1 MNVKDFSG
9 RQLKK
14 KKWGDVMK
22 KYTIQKLLRIDA
34 GTDELLKSNV
44 RKRKSQRKKYL
55 SESGYIRE
63 LIYRDSMEE
72 IGIDREE
79 FKKLMRIMI
88 GCGNNLN
95 QIAHCMRMDIFS
107 ADDIAE
113 IKRCVKEINYMKQE
127 IKKVESLLYE
137 GKEG

>member
-1 MNVKDFSG
+1 MNVKDFSA

-22 KYTIQKLLRIDA
+22 RYTTQKLLRIDA
-34 GTDELLKSNV
+34 GTDELLKRNV
-44 RKRKSQRKKYL
+44 QKRKSQRKKYL

-72 IGIDREE
+72 IGIDRGE
-79 FKKLMRIMI
+79 FKKLMRIMV

-95 QIAHCMRMDIFS
+95 QIAHNMNMDIFS
-107 ADDIAE
+107 ADDVNE
-113 IKRCVKEINYMKQE
+113 IKRCIGEIEVMKKEIKN
-127 IKKVESLLYE
+127 VENLLYAK
-137 GKEG
+137 KEG

>member
-1 MNVKDFSG
+1 
-9 RQLKK
+9 
-14 KKWGDVMK
+14 MK

-113 IKRCVKEINYMKQE
+113 IKRCVKEINHMKQE

-137 GKEG
+137 GQEG